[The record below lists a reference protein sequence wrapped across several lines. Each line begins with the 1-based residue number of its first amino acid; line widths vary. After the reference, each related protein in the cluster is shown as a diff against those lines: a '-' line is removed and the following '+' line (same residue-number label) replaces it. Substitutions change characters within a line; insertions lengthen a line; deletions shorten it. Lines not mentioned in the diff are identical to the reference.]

1 MALLWY
7 NTGQEEFMKSVLIA
21 LIIAALD
28 QFTKW
33 VVQSHMDLGETIPL
47 IPHVFHLTYI
57 LNPGAAFGILPHQ
70 SWFFLLIVAALY
82 VAFFIGR
89 KKMPQKPT
97 YFPLAVSM
105 LLGGALGNAI
115 DRAWIGSVVDFF
127 DFRIWP
133 IFNVADIFITV
144 GIALIAFYFWR
155 HST

>member
-1 MALLWY
+1 MR
-7 NTGQEEFMKSVLIA
+7 SVLIA
-21 LIIAALD
+21 LIVAVLD

-33 VVQSHMDLGETIPL
+33 IVLSHMELGETIPI
-47 IPHVFHLTYI
+47 IPKVFHLTYI

-70 SWFFLLIVAALY
+70 KWFFLLIVGILY

-89 KKMPQKPT
+89 KRMPEKPL
-97 YFPLAVSM
+97 YLPVAVGM

-115 DRAWIGSVVDFF
+115 DRAVIGSVIDFF

-133 IFNVADIFITV
+133 IFNVADIFVTV
-144 GIALIAFYFWR
+144 GIGLIAFYFWR